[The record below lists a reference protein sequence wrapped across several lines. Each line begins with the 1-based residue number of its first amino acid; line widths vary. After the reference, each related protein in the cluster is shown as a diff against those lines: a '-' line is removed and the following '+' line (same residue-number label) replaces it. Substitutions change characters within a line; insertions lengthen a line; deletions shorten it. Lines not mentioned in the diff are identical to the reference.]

1 MMKTGEVCLETN
13 DVIRMAEFY
22 KWLLNINDNQTDE
35 VIHQRLQARPAE
47 RGFTTE
53 EAIRPHIEY
62 NQWFRKNR
70 GKFPLFIDNSTMTEE
85 ETADKVAA
93 FVAKWSLGESNS

>member
-1 MMKTGEVCLETN
+1 M
-13 DVIRMAEFY
+13 IY
-22 KWLLNINDNQTDE
+22 
-35 VIHQRLQARPAE
+35 QRLQARPAE

-70 GKFPLFIDNSTMTEE
+70 GKFPLFIDNSEQTEE
-85 ETADKVAA
+85 QTATKVAE
-93 FVAKWSLGESNS
+93 FIEGFFRLKNI